1 MTIENDFFKDSKM
14 ASRALGELLHN
25 YVGDGGLTFQ
35 RDMQVFMYARYS
47 IINKNLQI
55 HNDEGFGI
63 DDAAYNLGSAFASLI
78 QNLAETSSNMGQP
91 LSQEEIN
98 RMYDIFEKDI
108 IVGFRDKIEMLKNDP
123 TITVG
128 YPETMQ

>member
-78 QNLAETSSNMGQP
+78 QNLAETSSNMGQQ
-91 LSQEEIN
+91 LSQEEIH

>member
-1 MTIENDFFKDSKM
+1 
-14 ASRALGELLHN
+14 
-25 YVGDGGLTFQ
+25 
-35 RDMQVFMYARYS
+35 
-47 IINKNLQI
+47 
-55 HNDEGFGI
+55 
-63 DDAAYNLGSAFASLI
+63 
-78 QNLAETSSNMGQP
+78 MGQQ

>member
-78 QNLAETSSNMGQP
+78 QNLAETSSNMGQQ